1 MPGAWASGIFAL
13 DCQYDR
19 IVQEMDRIC
28 LGKLRQDVYNRQ
40 KIKNGSA
47 EGGFEKWR
55 KNGGMIR

>member
-28 LGKLRQDVYNRQ
+28 LGNGRQDVYNRQ
-40 KIKNGSA
+40 KIKTDLPR
-47 EGGFEKWR
+47 EVL
-55 KNGGMIR
+55 KNGEKMVA

>member
-28 LGKLRQDVYNRQ
+28 LGKGRQDVYNRQ
-40 KIKNGSA
+40 KIKTDLPR
-47 EGGFEKWR
+47 EVL
-55 KNGGMIR
+55 KNGEKMVA